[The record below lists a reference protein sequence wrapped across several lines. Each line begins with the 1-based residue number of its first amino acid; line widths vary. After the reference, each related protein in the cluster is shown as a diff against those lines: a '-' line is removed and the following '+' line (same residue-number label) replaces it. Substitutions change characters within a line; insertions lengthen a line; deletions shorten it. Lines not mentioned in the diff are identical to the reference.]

1 MMAESPNQPDQP
13 KDAAAEPAA
22 EAAPPDATG
31 EAPAQAETP
40 EAAAQAAE
48 TATQAGEPGNPPVAD
63 SLTFSRCAECK
74 NAEEVNSAAG
84 TLVCKKHNMLI
95 NAEADEI
102 PDDCVEYEAKDGECG
117 VT

>member
-1 MMAESPNQPDQP
+1 MAESPDEIAEP
-13 KDAAAEPAA
+13 KAAPTEPAA
-22 EAAPPDATG
+22 EAAAQTA
-31 EAPAQAETP
+31 EPAD
-40 EAAAQAAE
+40 
-48 TATQAGEPGNPPVAD
+48 PPVAD
-63 SLTFSRCAECK
+63 SLTFSRCAACR

-102 PDDCVEYEAKDGECG
+102 PDDCPEHEPKSDECG